1 MNKGYSGNSTKLDKY
16 KQKKKRDLKIQSEKL
31 KGERREKEEEEE
43 KRGKLEGKQKGVGGN
58 K

>member
-31 KGERREKEEEEE
+31 TGERREKEEEEE
-43 KRGKLEGKQKGVGGN
+43 KKREIRREIERSWRK
-58 K
+58 